1 MAIIMFN
8 KTLEK
13 RLTLNEAALADLI
26 LEFKQ
31 SSSNVI
37 ELTEIIDKLIKSALE
52 HERAQFDAILDLQA
66 RVKELEGKKKKT

>member
-1 MAIIMFN
+1 MFN

-13 RLTLNEAALADLI
+13 RLTLSENALADLI

-31 SSSNVI
+31 SSRNFI

-52 HERAQFDAILDLQA
+52 HERAQFDAILGLQA